1 MNKKLAHWLGFIAIT
16 IPGALLATVA
26 APPPAID
33 AVPVPAVGIAGLV
46 GLAGTA
52 AVMGIRYLKSRYRD

>member
-1 MNKKLAHWLGFIAIT
+1 MNKNLAHWLGVIAVIT
-16 IPGALLATVA
+16 PGSLLATVA

-52 AVMGIRYLKSRYRD
+52 AAMGIRYLKSRTRD